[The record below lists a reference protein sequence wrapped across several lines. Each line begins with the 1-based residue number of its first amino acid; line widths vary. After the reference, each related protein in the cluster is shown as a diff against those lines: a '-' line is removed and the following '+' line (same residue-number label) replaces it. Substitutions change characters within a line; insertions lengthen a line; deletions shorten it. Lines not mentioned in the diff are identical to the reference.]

1 MTEIMFYRGP
11 FVIQVPSMERP
22 NTGGILGAEF
32 STGMYGRSSVHR
44 QWAIQSFNSGVWV
57 LYAGD

>member
-44 QWAIQSFNSGVWV
+44 Q
-57 LYAGD
+57 